1 MTRGEPFLLLLDS
14 MGGSKDRAVNVIRQY
29 LACEWKVGG
38 WGPEVK
44 IGPEILKF
52 STFLFR
58 ILNPLCPV
66 ISSVFLLI
74 LLSPFNF
81 KILLYFV
88 PFFLSFLISLLLLL
102 SSLTYFRVFF
112 PCMSVSV
119 FLPFFLSC
127 ALSVLLIPI
136 FSSLSCRF
144 PAIYLFNNFK
154 MT

>member
-88 PFFLSFLISLLLLL
+88 PFFCLSSFPFFYYYPLLLTSGYFSRVCLSVYFSHSFFPALFLFSLSQSSLPFPVVSLLFTY
-102 SSLTYFRVFF
+102 LTT
-112 PCMSVSV
+112 
-119 FLPFFLSC
+119 L
-127 ALSVLLIPI
+127 
-136 FSSLSCRF
+136 
-144 PAIYLFNNFK
+144 K
-154 MT
+154 